1 MRLGLRAQLLLAL
14 FVVTVGA
21 IASVGVIAILE
32 TRQALALDRVSRAA
46 VWAEAAGRTVE
57 TALDPGHA
65 IGDAENRAKLT
76 AVSASIV
83 RATDA
88 SELVVYDERGQPL
101 LPGAAAKLDIDAIG
115 LSAALA
121 GAPPHAEDRP
131 GGEAAPL
138 VAYAPV
144 RSGAARGALRM
155 GFPVDKSVDALL
167 ARARASVLFLGAVD
181 ALLLLLVG
189 A

>member
-1 MRLGLRAQLLLAL
+1 MIARYHALVQLGLRAQLLLAL

-46 VWAEAAGRTVE
+46 AWAEAAGRTVE

-65 IGDAENRAKLT
+65 VGDAENRAKLA
-76 AVSASIV
+76 AVTASIV

-88 SELVVYDERGQPL
+88 SELVVYDERGRPL
-101 LPGAAAKLDIDAIG
+101 VPAGAAKLETDAIG
-115 LSAALA
+115 LAAALA

-131 GGEAAPL
+131 GADGIQL

-144 RSGAARGALRM
+144 KNGAARGALRM
-155 GFPVDKSVDALL
+155 GFPVDKDRKSV
-167 ARARASVLFLGAVD
+167 V
-181 ALLLLLVG
+181 
-189 A
+189 